1 MKGFGLRPHRRS
13 NAYGPTL
20 RSRMYF
26 RPKTYPILRPISPRV
41 YGAAPSRGHGE
52 WAAAAILGAGT
63 KKGVRKSVE
72 KTVSLSAWLT
82 TQQKE
87 GRRN

>member
-1 MKGFGLRPHRRS
+1 MAR
-13 NAYGPTL
+13 
-20 RSRMYF
+20 
-26 RPKTYPILRPISPRV
+26 
-41 YGAAPSRGHGE
+41 E
-52 WAAAAILGAGT
+52 AAAAIPGAGT
-63 KKGVRKSVE
+63 KKGVRKSAE